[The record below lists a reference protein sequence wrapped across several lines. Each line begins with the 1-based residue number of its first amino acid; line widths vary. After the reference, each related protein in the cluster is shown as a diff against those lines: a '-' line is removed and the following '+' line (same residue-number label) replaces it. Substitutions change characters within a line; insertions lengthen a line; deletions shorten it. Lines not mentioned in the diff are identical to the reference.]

1 MSSTVIEAVAKRG
14 FVITV
19 ELTPPKGTSVDRFL
33 GRVEH
38 LKGVVD
44 FVNVT
49 DQQGANMALSSL
61 AAAHLLLDAGIKPIL
76 QVTCRDRNRIAL
88 QSDLLGAY
96 VLGVRNVLCLTGDHP
111 VTGDH
116 PASSAV
122 FDLDSVSL
130 LWTAKR
136 LEGGTDLGGR
146 PLRGSPSFCLG
157 AAFNPHL
164 APIELQVAKARAKVA
179 AGCQFFQTQPVFD
192 VRQLEAAIRNI
203 DVPVIAGVVL
213 IKSVAFL
220 QSMLSRLPGVKVPG
234 DLLARFEGGE
244 DAQRAAVSVAA
255 QLIRDL
261 RQVCQGGHIM
271 AMGWEHLVPQ
281 VIESAGLP

>member
-1 MSSTVIEAVAKRG
+1 MSSTVIEAIAKRG
-14 FVITV
+14 FIITV

-33 GRVEH
+33 GRVEY

-136 LEGGTDLGGR
+136 LEGRTDLGGR

-213 IKSVAFL
+213 IKSVTFL

-261 RQVCQGGHIM
+261 RQVCQGAHIM

-281 VIESAGLP
+281 VIESAGLV